1 MAQRDEENKRVS
13 KGKGWRVEIVNHMT
27 YGPTI
32 VNHMSYGPTIVNHMT
47 YGPTIVNHMTY
58 GPRWVWRS
66 AHSAASGP

>member
-1 MAQRDEENKRVS
+1 MRGDEMAQRDEENKRVS

-32 VNHMSYGPTIVNHMT
+32 VNHMT

-58 GPRWVWRS
+58 GPR
-66 AHSAASGP
+66 

>member
-1 MAQRDEENKRVS
+1 MRGDEMAQRDEENKRVS

-27 YGPTI
+27 
-32 VNHMSYGPTIVNHMT
+32 YGPTIVNHMT

>member
-1 MAQRDEENKRVS
+1 MRGDEMAQRDEENKRVS

-32 VNHMSYGPTIVNHMT
+32 VNHM
-47 YGPTIVNHMTY
+47 TY